1 MGKFEVL
8 NLIKELLGGFFS
20 LIRFSIRKG
29 ELGNYVTGLKILR
42 CFRGSFWKR
51 SSFWIFVFFCRMFLQ
66 VDDQVRSKM
75 IPITGEIVYQKS
87 SSLNTSFNSRNFI

>member
-8 NLIKELLGGFFS
+8 NLIKELLGGFFP

-42 CFRGSFWKR
+42 CFRGSFWKG
-51 SSFWIFVFFCRMFLQ
+51 SGFWIFSFFLFFFFVGCVFKL
-66 VDDQVRSKM
+66 M
-75 IPITGEIVYQKS
+75 I
-87 SSLNTSFNSRNFI
+87 SLENDTDYR

>member
-51 SSFWIFVFFCRMFLQ
+51 SSFWIFVFFFVGCFFKL
-66 VDDQVRSKM
+66 M
-75 IPITGEIVYQKS
+75 ISLENDTGEIVYQKS

>member
-8 NLIKELLGGFFS
+8 NLIKELLGGFFP

-51 SSFWIFVFFCRMFLQ
+51 SSFWIFVFFFVGCFFKL
-66 VDDQVRSKM
+66 M
-75 IPITGEIVYQKS
+75 I
-87 SSLNTSFNSRNFI
+87 SLENDTDYR